1 MAWQVI
7 KLDGSVEKTLTN
19 EEYDALT
26 DGWEGGFIGELN
38 YYSTD
43 EENRDSLVGDLDAAT
58 PDGLKESIR
67 AVSYTHLTLPTTSSV

>member
-1 MAWQVI
+1 MAWQVC

-19 EEYDALT
+19 EEYATLT

-43 EENRDSLVGDLDAAT
+43 DENRDTLVGLLNEQT
-58 PDGLKESIR
+58 EEGMKESIR
-67 AVSYTHLTLPTTSSV
+67 VFKEVAE